1 MTPRMAPA
9 ELRDPHCLT
18 LEAGARLL
26 DGHPFRRVVVLGD
39 SVAAGVREPMPGYLD
54 LSMADRL
61 QDALSDS
68 RPDLSFT
75 NLAVSG
81 AKIAEVTSDQ
91 LDRALALRADLAV
104 VSAGGN
110 DAFERGFD
118 AGRAAGQLAHL
129 AARLSEAGALVVL
142 IGLFDLGG
150 AGLLP
155 PEVAERMSAKF
166 ATLDEAMHVAAEEV
180 PGCVVSDNRSHPLS
194 HDPSI
199 YASDLIHCNT
209 RGHAVAAATLLRDV
223 SRLAASA
230 GTSEPTPGRPDGWPR
245 SA

>member
-18 LEAGARLL
+18 LEDAGRLL
-26 DGHPFRRVVVLGD
+26 DGHPFRRVVMLGD
-39 SVAAGVREPMPGYLD
+39 SVAAGVREPAPGYLD

-61 QDALSDS
+61 QDALSAN

-81 AKIAEVTSDQ
+81 AKIAEVTAGQ
-91 LDRALALRADLAV
+91 LDRARALRPDLAV

-118 AGRAAGQLAHL
+118 AGRAAGELAHL
-129 AARLSEAGALVVL
+129 AARLSDAGARVVL
-142 IGLFDLGG
+142 IGLFDLG
-150 AGLLP
+150 ASGLLP
-155 PEVAERMSAKF
+155 PDVAQRMSARF
-166 ATLDEAMHVAAEEV
+166 ATLDEAMHIAAEEV

-194 HDPSI
+194 RDPSI

-223 SRLAASA
+223 HRLVVDSRSPS
-230 GTSEPTPGRPDGWPR
+230 G
-245 SA
+245 